1 VLAARI
7 GKSGGALIQ
16 QMIVLVMGNIINGA
30 SVVAAIFF
38 ATIAVWIYGVRYPP
52 SPPPYVCKYIS
63 GCVCIYMVNVYVYT
77 S

>member
-30 SVVAAIFF
+30 SVVATIFF
-38 ATIAVWIYGVRYPP
+38 ATIAIWIYGVR
-52 SPPPYVCKYIS
+52 
-63 GCVCIYMVNVYVYT
+63 
-77 S
+77 